1 MIPKPTLTTKERG
14 GPLWEEL
21 EERGKWDGGE
31 AQGSWGGGV
40 GPVLCV
46 GGDGQQQRPMD
57 LGRKVSPGVRN
68 VEDVGDPGSVSQSVV
83 GRAAN
88 GW

>member
-1 MIPKPTLTTKERG
+1 MG
-14 GPLWEEL
+14 G
-21 EERGKWDGGE
+21 
-31 AQGSWGGGV
+31 WGQGGV
-40 GPVLCV
+40 L